1 VFIPDVGSHSSIIGF
16 VQVGILHGCGVIF
29 LSHKPRYHHE
39 EKRFCLATRCFFAK
53 TGLPDHERVWVI
65 AMINRCVVPKCG
77 IFILDDSSPN
87 LLICYDPERC
97 SLSARVLC
105 STRWQIFSSCVQAN
119 SREGAGGAHPMAA
132 CNVKGFDF
140 IHVKT

>member
-1 VFIPDVGSHSSIIGF
+1 VFIPDVGSDSSIIGF
-16 VQVGILHGCGVIF
+16 VQTF
-29 LSHKPRYHHE
+29 LLGNSM
-39 EKRFCLATRCFFAK
+39 FFAK
-53 TGLPDHERVWVI
+53 TGLLDHERVWVI
-65 AMINRCVVPKCG
+65 AMINRS
-77 IFILDDSSPN
+77 LDDSSPN

-119 SREGAGGAHPMAA
+119 SREEASGAQSNG